1 MSFLNFIDSVDW
13 NKNIIFLIVYVS
25 IVALCA
31 FLYLFPIMDSY
42 KSAIMEYRK
51 TNILDTQINT
61 TLTQLQTQQDSF
73 LKDNAEIF
81 SRLKREIDIS
91 EIRQFVA
98 SHIKDVAIDDLGVI
112 DAKNGIRIQTLKIKG
127 KTSDLEQIK
136 SLIANISTL
145 ENSVRIAFP
154 IIIYK
159 KGNTF
164 FIEMNLQ
171 IYNAESNANVD
182 AKNNIDIKDSES
194 VESNADSAK

>member
-81 SRLKREIDIS
+81 TRLKKEIDIS
-91 EIRQFVA
+91 KIRQFVA
-98 SHIKDVAIDDLGVI
+98 SHIKDVEIDDLGVI
-112 DAKNGIRIQTLKIKG
+112 DAENGIRIQTLKITG
-127 KTSDLEQIK
+127 KTSDLKQIK
-136 SLIANISTL
+136 NLIANISTL

-154 IIIYK
+154 ISIRK
-159 KGNTF
+159 ENNSLF
-164 FIEMNLQ
+164 VEMSMM
-171 IYNAESNANVD
+171 IYNSTKFREV
-182 AKNNIDIKDSES
+182 KGDS
-194 VESNADSAK
+194 